1 MPTLYNNNAFST
13 LAAAI
18 TSSGQTSVTVQTGH
32 GDRFPLIVSPDVAFI
47 TLENTAGT
55 REVIKITARA
65 ATSDVL
71 TVTRGEEGTSAT
83 TWAIGDLIEQRI
95 TAGELT
101 DFRTRPGFTTTA
113 TSAGTLT
120 LTKGSTEIQTLTG
133 STTHTVVLPVVST
146 LYTGKSFTINNNSTG
161 IVTVNSSGSNAV
173 VAIQPG
179 NSADIICVLITGT
192 TAASW
197 TVMTAFGAS
206 NGALP
211 GTLSVGGTATMAAIN
226 ASGTVAM
233 AGAATVGT
241 TLGVTGLSTLGTD
254 GLLSLTTKGYF
265 NSKYNAAASL
275 WQWGPGAI
283 STANAFGFT
292 VGGTNVLDLLSGGI
306 AVTGTLGVTG
316 TSTMAAINASGN
328 INSTTGISLG
338 VAQNTLTNFSATNAS
353 GGTGARAGYGCF
365 VDAGQ
370 VIYQATGSA
379 YAEITGAAD
388 AAMVAIDN
396 LSGGFQVCI
405 AGAAADLKVVAGAV
419 TIPGTLGVTGAT
431 TIGAASAGVGTLT
444 INHATQPTIYLA
456 KTNATAT
463 TWQIYNNGNLGITDG
478 TNYPVYFVGAN
489 SVFGGSMDVVS
500 ATGGQYLLVGAT
512 QSGASKSAYM
522 QLYGTDSGSAT
533 KRWYVGI
540 NPFRTDGSYEVVTS
554 AGTGVYIVPA
564 ATAWTATSDERLKDI
579 IEPITDAV
587 SKVSTLRAVI
597 GKFKTDSEE
606 TRRSFLIAQD
616 VQAVF
621 PEAVE
626 ASDPDKLGV
635 QYTDMIPLLVAAIK
649 ELAADFQAYKSSH
662 P

>member
-32 GDRFPLIVSPDVAFI
+32 GDRFPIIVSPDVAFI

-65 ATSDVL
+65 SASDVL

-211 GTLSVGGTATMAAIN
+211 GTLSVSGTATMAAIN

-306 AVTGTLGVTG
+306 AVTGTLGVGGAAVGFGNGYNEITIATG
-316 TSTMAAINASGN
+316 ANGSMLYLQGTGPLNHRLYGNGSGISYDASGATSHTWYNNSAVTMALNTNGRLNIGASVAYNGNNLLDINGSATGDYIATLQNSAANPYGVYLNYSTADPNNTSAFFLHCRGNGTNRVLFYSNGGLGNYSANNQNLSDETVKSDFIAMPSFRDEFAAMHGKWTRYKYLDQTHSDYNSGYRAQDIRDVFGAKAPELVDWWETETRIEVEDAETGEKTNKMVPIPESERKLAVYNDDLHN
-328 INSTTGISLG
+328 IAMSVLSELIIE
-338 VAQNTLTNFSATNAS
+338 QNTL
-353 GGTGARAGYGCF
+353 R
-365 VDAGQ
+365 
-370 VIYQATGSA
+370 
-379 YAEITGAAD
+379 
-388 AAMVAIDN
+388 
-396 LSGGFQVCI
+396 
-405 AGAAADLKVVAGAV
+405 
-419 TIPGTLGVTGAT
+419 
-431 TIGAASAGVGTLT
+431 
-444 INHATQPTIYLA
+444 
-456 KTNATAT
+456 
-463 TWQIYNNGNLGITDG
+463 
-478 TNYPVYFVGAN
+478 
-489 SVFGGSMDVVS
+489 
-500 ATGGQYLLVGAT
+500 
-512 QSGASKSAYM
+512 
-522 QLYGTDSGSAT
+522 
-533 KRWYVGI
+533 
-540 NPFRTDGSYEVVTS
+540 
-554 AGTGVYIVPA
+554 
-564 ATAWTATSDERLKDI
+564 DE
-579 IEPITDAV
+579 
-587 SKVSTLRAVI
+587 
-597 GKFKTDSEE
+597 
-606 TRRSFLIAQD
+606 
-616 VQAVF
+616 
-621 PEAVE
+621 
-626 ASDPDKLGV
+626 
-635 QYTDMIPLLVAAIK
+635 
-649 ELAADFQAYKSSH
+649 FQAYKSSH